1 MTVSYHAIYWGA
13 YVCIA
18 LLTLVIFF
26 VAVILSKTL
35 GRSCDPLR
43 HRNYAQVPEE
53 KPTASTTH
61 EEIALQEKPPQL
73 PPPSNEGK
81 V

>member
-13 YVCIA
+13 YLCLA
-18 LLTLVIFF
+18 LLTLLVFF
-26 VAVILSKTL
+26 IAVLLSKTL

-43 HRNYAQVPEE
+43 QQNYAVVPGGRA
-53 KPTASTTH
+53 KSSAAQ
-61 EEIALQEKPPQL
+61 EEIALQEKPPL
-73 PPPSNEGK
+73 SSNEEK